1 MKKYIYYTII
11 PAFLIFAPGLFL
23 QTTFAQDDT
32 DKNPVVEAL
41 EKSAWEKFE
50 EGKLDAAIEDYT
62 KIISIEPE
70 NADALA
76 RRGDA
81 FLQKGE
87 YDKAIA
93 DYDKTLEI
101 KPDDFFTFYN
111 RGRAYYK
118 KGDYEKAIEDH
129 TSELEL
135 QSRRDLGRLSR
146 GSAYMKLEQY
156 DEAIDDFNR
165 AIAQSLTPAAYL
177 GRGRAFEKKGD
188 TAGTIGDLRYYLEEF
203 PDAAAVRAS
212 LIKLGV
218 KETELPAPL
227 LTNAQKI
234 PTAAREKFDA
244 AMQKFEDAEYDEVRY
259 ELGEA
264 IKIYPQ
270 FAVAYFYR
278 GLAYE
283 IPGSLIRYREVQ
295 ANYNKAIELDP
306 KFSEAYARRAY
317 NQFYNNPQWKT
328 IKPDLTRAVT
338 LDPKSAH
345 AVFYRG
351 MFTWATDAKKLLD
364 INLALKLHPFYA
376 AAILERADLFKEQK
390 KYDKAFADYAAVL
403 KINPNDYRVYE
414 SRAGIYC
421 EQGKKDLAKAEEGKA
436 EELGLEI
443 NFPCS

>member
-1 MKKYIYYTII
+1 MKKCIYYKIV
-11 PAFLIFAPGLFL
+11 PAFLIFTLGLFL
-23 QTTFAQDDT
+23 QTAFAQDDA
-32 DKNPVVEAL
+32 DKNPAVEAL
-41 EKSAWEKFE
+41 LKSADKKIE

-62 KIISIEPE
+62 KIIAIEPE
-70 NADALA
+70 NADAFA
-76 RRGDA
+76 RRGDV
-81 FLQKGE
+81 FLQKSD

-93 DYDKTLEI
+93 DYDKSLEI
-101 KPDDFFTFYN
+101 KSDDFFTFYN

-135 QSRRDLGRLSR
+135 QSRRGLGQIGR
-146 GSAYMKLEQY
+146 GNAYLKLEQY
-156 DEAIDDFNR
+156 DEAIADFNN
-165 AIAQSLTPAAYL
+165 AIADSLTPAAYL
-177 GRGRAFEKKGD
+177 ARGRAFEKKGD
-188 TAGTIGDLRYYLEEF
+188 TAGAIGDLRYYLEKF
-203 PDAAAVRAS
+203 PDDSAVRAS

-218 KETELPAPL
+218 KETELPAPIL
-227 LTNAQKI
+227 MNSPKI
-234 PTAAREKFDA
+234 PVAALKRFEA
-244 AMQKFEDAEYDEVRY
+244 AMQKFEEAEYDEARY

-278 GLAYE
+278 GLAFE

-295 ANYNKAIELDP
+295 ANYTKAIELDP

-317 NQFYNNPQWKT
+317 NQFYNNPRWKT

-376 AAILERADLFKEQK
+376 EAILERADLFKEQK

-421 EQGKKDLAKAEEGKA
+421 EQGKKDLAKAEESKA
-436 EELGLEI
+436 EELGSEI
-443 NFPCS
+443 NFPCD